1 MSTTGRSLE
10 LFFIDGRPDG
20 MLTAEVFNWTGHVLR
35 APRTQLKEALART
48 EAGYTGV
55 YVLLGDQNGEPFAY
69 IGETEDLAK
78 RMRGHAA
85 EKDWW
90 EEAVLIT
97 STANNLH
104 KAHVKYI
111 ESRLFELAH
120 AAKRMSL
127 DNVNAPTRSSLS
139 EAATSNM
146 EEFLDTLMIVLPA
159 IQVDL
164 FVNKVRPPKIEEIT
178 LGKAEVP
185 EFQISSPRLGVDA
198 VASILEGE
206 MVVHAGS
213 IGRGEWVGK
222 GSWDSGYKKLRS
234 HLIETNILVLE
245 EGNAVFTSNFA
256 FSSPSAAAA
265 VVQGRAAN
273 GRVDWKVKDTNTTYS
288 DWETSQLSQPDIV
301 I

>member
-1 MSTTGRSLE
+1 MSATGRSLE

-35 APRTQLKEALART
+35 VPRTQLKEALART

-104 KAHVKYI
+104 KAHVKYL
-111 ESRLFELAH
+111 ESRLFEMAQ

-127 DNVNAPTRSSLS
+127 DNGNAPTRSSLS
-139 EAATSNM
+139 EAAISNM
-146 EEFLDTLMIVLPA
+146 EEFLNTLMMVLPA
-159 IQVDL
+159 IQVDV
-164 FVNKVRPPKIEEIT
+164 FVNKARPV
-178 LGKAEVP
+178 KAEKTTLREGEVP
-185 EFQISSPRLGVDA
+185 KFQISSPRLGVDA
-198 VASILEGE
+198 VASILDGE
-206 MVVHAGS
+206 MIVHAGS

-222 GSWDSGYKKLRS
+222 GSWDSGYKSLRD
-234 HLIETNILVLE
+234 HLIETNILMLE
-245 EGNAVFTSNFA
+245 GGNAVFTENFA

-273 GRVDWKVKDTNTTYS
+273 GRIDWKLKGTNTTYA
-288 DWETSQLSQPDIV
+288 DWEANQLSQPDIV
-301 I
+301 K